1 MSASGAISNRSAKSA
16 LLNLEIVVMPQKKDN
31 DGFSIYDTEIVL
43 RVFRMVVV
51 IQTFTN
57 DDQLIF
63 PYGFRPPAPT
73 TGVRFVIHR
82 TRIHQLSPSQTR
94 PQPFSRCARQAG
106 TDRILKN
113 VTHHGY

>member
-1 MSASGAISNRSAKSA
+1 MTASDAISNRSAKSA
-16 LLNLEIVVMPQKKDN
+16 LLNLEIVLRPQKKDN

-63 PYGFRPPAPT
+63 PYGFGQLLQPLAFVSSSTGRGSASCRLRKLDHNHSPAVLVKPVPT
-73 TGVRFVIHR
+73 GFCKT
-82 TRIHQLSPSQTR
+82 
-94 PQPFSRCARQAG
+94 
-106 TDRILKN
+106 
-113 VTHHGY
+113 